1 MLLAGSQW
9 RETFDS
15 MKSEAFRL
23 ETLPVYRVPQEEEA
37 IQRFLAGQ
45 PLDPADTAAW
55 TERVKGY
62 VASGRR
68 VGRVHVI
75 TRPLNDYLKFE
86 FAHYR
91 HNVAAG
97 EDVRILDLTD
107 RPNPGLPDQD
117 FWMFDESL
125 VVLMNYEPDG
135 TQINREVF
143 EGDASPYVEWKRI
156 AQEASE
162 PFKEYVKRLDL

>member
-1 MLLAGSQW
+1 VLLAGSQW

-37 IQRFLAGQ
+37 IRRFLAGH
-45 PLDPADTAAW
+45 PLDPAATAAW

-107 RPNPGLPDQD
+107 QANPGLPDQD
-117 FWMFDESL
+117 FWMFDDSL
-125 VVLMNYEPDG
+125 VVLMNYEPNG
-135 TQINREVF
+135 TQISREVF
-143 EGDASPYVEWKRI
+143 EGDVAPYVEWKRI
-156 AQEASE
+156 ALEVSE
-162 PFKEYVKRLDL
+162 PFEEYVKRLDL